1 LNEWVRNSSL
11 TSLRELIDLV
21 RAYARQETIGEL
33 RGTWRWLAW
42 GSVGALSI
50 LLGFLFLL
58 VGILRLIQAEFIPS
72 DSGLTWLPYFI
83 VIGITIALIV
93 FSQSRIRQP
102 FLNKAS
108 K

>member
-1 LNEWVRNSSL
+1 M

-42 GSVGALSI
+42 GFVGAVSI
-50 LLGFLFLL
+50 LLGLLFFL
-58 VGILRLIQAEFIPS
+58 VGVLRLIQAELI
-72 DSGLTWLPYFI
+72 DANSGLTWLPYFI
-83 VIGITIALIV
+83 VVGITLALII

-102 FLNKAS
+102 FLNKARQ
-108 K
+108 